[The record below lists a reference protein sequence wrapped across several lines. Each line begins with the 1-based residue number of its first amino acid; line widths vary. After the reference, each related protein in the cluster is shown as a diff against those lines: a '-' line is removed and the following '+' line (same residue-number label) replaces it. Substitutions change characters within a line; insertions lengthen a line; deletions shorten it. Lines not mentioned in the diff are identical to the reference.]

1 MIDFSKSI
9 FSTEYSFSS
18 PRSIIRTLSDA
29 FSKQHCDTKGAVK
42 YAVEKTKGCCIYCGK
57 SMYDLKQKIP
67 FFDNSIHYDHV
78 YAASKLNLFEVGN
91 VAISCDSCNLAK
103 SDRFPLEYWELRKSE
118 DSPLYIDEL
127 ERFEEFLQEFTRPYK
142 EKWPKHYSAGT
153 RKIEC
158 HEEFK
163 ELLRELL
170 FDPVDISPA
179 SSKYNHETSVNKETW
194 EEVAKIAYLK
204 YAALTAKDIE
214 GRLGYTNSMF
224 EEYFG
229 ISKKI
234 EDITIKE
241 FRKFSEVL
249 LISKYESKNET
260 QKYRM
265 LLKILSEVL
274 NDEIESE
281 LLIKE
286 IPTRKKLSKML
297 EEEIEE

>member
-29 FSKQHCDTKGAVK
+29 FSKQYCDTKGAIK
-42 YAVEKTKGCCIYCGK
+42 YAVKKTKGRCIYCGQP
-57 SMYDLKQKIP
+57 MYDLKQKIP
-67 FFDNSIHYDHV
+67 VFDNSIHYDHV

-91 VAISCDSCNLAK
+91 VAIACSVCNLAK
-103 SDRFPLEYWELRKSE
+103 SDRSPIEYWSLRKSE
-118 DSPLYIDEL
+118 GVPLLIHEYED
-127 ERFEEFLQEFTRPYK
+127 FEEFLYEFTKPYR
-142 EKWPKHYSAGT
+142 EKWPKHYEAGT

-158 HEEFK
+158 QEEFK
-163 ELLRELL
+163 DLLYELL
-170 FDPVDISPA
+170 FKPVDISPI
-179 SSKYNHETSVNKETW
+179 SSKYNHEHSVNREIWDKVVEN
-194 EEVAKIAYLK
+194 AYSK
-204 YAALTAKDIE
+204 YSPLTAKDVE
-214 GRLGYTNSMF
+214 GRIGYTNSIF

-241 FRKFSEVL
+241 FREFSEVL

-274 NDEIESE
+274 NSGVESE

-286 IPTRKKLSKML
+286 IPTRKKLSEMI
-297 EEEIEE
+297 EEEE